1 MGCNDST
8 SCNHGTTQI
17 SQIYCTIAAREFQ
30 VPGIF
35 MPKTKQGRMIHMTI
49 AWAYCRFSSDHQREE
64 SIDAQIR
71 AISAYCEREN
81 IILDKIYRDEA
92 KSATTDD
99 RPGFQQMFKDIKD
112 KQCDIIIVH
121 KLDRFSRDR
130 YDSAFYKRKLKEQGI
145 RLVSVL
151 ENIDGSPESII
162 LESVLEGMS
171 EYYSRNLAREVQK
184 GKKETAYQCRHNGG
198 VPPLGY
204 DVDNGGHYH
213 INPIEAA
220 WVTKAYEMKASGRS
234 YMEIADYLNSI
245 GAKSKRGGRFTK
257 HSFHDLFKNEK
268 YKGVYVYNR
277 TESKIAGKRNNHK
290 NKADDDIIRIE
301 DGIPRIISD
310 ELWNK
315 VNRQMGDRSMN
326 ARHKAKRTYLLSGI
340 IYCGECGSPMSGN
353 SRRAGRNKTEYVTY
367 DCNRRHREKTCKA
380 KAINKKYIEDIVVK
394 HLAEEFFTEENVR
407 ELAARLVAFQ
417 TQRKGESEPE
427 LLALKKELSSKEKE
441 LQHIID
447 SIKKG
452 GYKDWMGSVGDQLDE
467 DIKYLKGKIEYL
479 DGLKTQCTLTEE
491 QVYDYI
497 MKDSELTLKT
507 PEDLKH
513 IVQTYV
519 EKVLIFNDKIEI
531 HLIVNKNNPGSKC
544 HPDCGYDG
552 GDDFFRFI
560 TTIELL
566 KYRHKQL

>member
-1 MGCNDST
+1 
-8 SCNHGTTQI
+8 
-17 SQIYCTIAAREFQ
+17 
-30 VPGIF
+30 
-35 MPKTKQGRMIHMTI
+35 MTI

-71 AISAYCEREN
+71 AIQAYCDRED
-81 IILDKIYRDEA
+81 ILLNKIYRDEA
-92 KSATTDD
+92 RSATTDD
-99 RPGFQQMFKDIKD
+99 RPSFQQMFKDIKEYP
-112 KQCDIIIVH
+112 CDVVIVH

-145 RLVSVL
+145 RLISVL

-184 GKKETAYQCRHNGG
+184 GKMETAYQCKHNGG

-204 DVDNGGHYH
+204 DVDRDGNYH

-220 WVTKAYEMKASGRS
+220 WVTKIFEMKASGKS
-234 YMEIADYLNSI
+234 YRAIADHMNEI
-245 GAKSKRGGRFTK
+245 GAKSKKGKPFTK
-257 HSFHDLFKNEK
+257 HSFHDLLKNEK
-268 YKGVYVYNR
+268 YKGVYTYNR
-277 TESKIAGKRNNHK
+277 AESKIAGKRNNHK
-290 NKADDDIIRIE
+290 NKSDSEILRI
-301 DGIPRIISD
+301 DGGIPQLISD
-310 ELWNK
+310 DLWNE
-315 VNRQMGDRSMN
+315 VNGAMQNRRMN
-326 ARHKAKRTYLLSGI
+326 AGRKAKRVYLLSGI

-353 SRRAGRNKTEYVTY
+353 ARRAGRNKTEYITY
-367 DCNRRHREKTCKA
+367 DCNRRRREKTCMA
-380 KAINKKYIEDIVVK
+380 KAINKKYIEDIVVQY
-394 HLAEEFFTEENVR
+394 LQEEFFTDENVSELADRLLDFQKNRKGETEPERQALKR
-407 ELAARLVAFQ
+407 ELAD
-417 TQRKGESEPE
+417 
-427 LLALKKELSSKEKE
+427 KEKE
-441 LQHIID
+441 LNNIIE

-452 GYKDWMGSVGDQLDE
+452 GYKEWMGPIGDQLDE
-467 DIKYLKGKIEYL
+467 RIKYIKGKLEYL
-479 DGLKTQCTLTEE
+479 DGLQDQKTLSKQEI
-491 QVYDYI
+491 VSYI
-497 MKDSELTLKT
+497 MKDKDLNRKT

-519 EKVLIFNDKIEI
+519 ERVVIFEDKIEI
-531 HLIVNKNNPGSKC
+531 HLIINKNNPGSKC